1 LRELRSIK
9 RAPCSRGSIRVSR
22 ARSSGPFINPSFMF
36 APLKRLRRWTIAT
49 LVLWVLAWA
58 ASLANACVLNFQ
70 ASPGSIGAWQPAGAR
85 DDTVLPCH
93 QPEAAGPVAE
103 HHSDLAC
110 LQACHQ
116 EAAQGQVLKSTPAS
130 TDFQAAPP
138 PVPALAPLAVHE
150 PLPVACAAS
159 PPPWHRGGV
168 SVPIAY
174 LRLTL

>member
-1 LRELRSIK
+1 
-9 RAPCSRGSIRVSR
+9 
-22 ARSSGPFINPSFMF
+22 MF
-36 APLKRLRRWTIAT
+36 APLNRLRRWTIAT

-58 ASLANACVLNFQ
+58 ASLANACVLNVQ
-70 ASPGSIGAWQPAGAR
+70 ASPGSIGAWQPAGAHA
-85 DDTVLPCH
+85 DTVPPCH
-93 QPEAAGPVAE
+93 QPEAASPAAE

-116 EAAQGQVLKSTPAS
+116 EAAQGQVLKPTPGS
-130 TDFQAAPP
+130 PDFQAAAPP
-138 PVPALAPLAVHE
+138 PVPVLAPRDVHE

>member
-1 LRELRSIK
+1 
-9 RAPCSRGSIRVSR
+9 
-22 ARSSGPFINPSFMF
+22 MF

-70 ASPGSIGAWQPAGAR
+70 ASPGATSAWQPAVAR
-85 DDTVLPCH
+85 DGMVPPCH
-93 QPEAAGPVAE
+93 QPEAVGPTAE
-103 HHSDLAC
+103 HHADLAC

-116 EAAQGQVLKSTPAS
+116 EAAQGQVLKSTAGS
-130 TDFQAAPP
+130 AHFQAAAPP

-150 PLPVACAAS
+150 PLPVAIPGS
-159 PPPWHRGGV
+159 PPAWHRGGL